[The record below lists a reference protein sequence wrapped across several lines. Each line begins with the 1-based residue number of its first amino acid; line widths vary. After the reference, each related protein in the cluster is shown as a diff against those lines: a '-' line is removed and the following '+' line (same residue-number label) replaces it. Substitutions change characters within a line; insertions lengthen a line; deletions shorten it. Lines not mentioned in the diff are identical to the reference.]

1 MAELIERKQKMDN
14 AIYKEILQNISRVA
28 SSTRDLREILDTTTH
43 VLAETLD
50 KDRCSI
56 CLLKPESKVI
66 CIENAKGVN
75 KGDVTVFCIEDD
87 KGTIDAMFKEI
98 QPVVIEDIRKFP
110 HVKAIL
116 NPQAVDMLSMLAVP
130 IVLDGKVSGLL
141 MLQTRAP
148 YKYSEDEIHL
158 LTIIAYNISSAVR
171 NADLYRNVKAQLDEL
186 RVIHEI
192 GKAISSILNI
202 DELLPYI
209 CREVSKVFNVTGC
222 ILRLIEGSNLQIKA
236 SYGLSD
242 RITQA
247 LNLRIGEGIAGH
259 VFSTGAPLLIDDT
272 HKMQDNLRVPGI
284 DATSVM
290 CVPLFVGDRIIGTL
304 GLYDKKDEWGI
315 ITFTEDDLKS
325 LMTFASVSSIAIEN
339 ARLYRAEI
347 EKEKEVTQTKDYL
360 KSLIEDSA
368 DAIITSDIDG
378 HITSWNKGAENIYG
392 YAENEVIGR
401 FLPMVPAFLQEEER
415 RFMDK
420 IKQKETLR
428 NIETI
433 RQTKNG
439 RLIEVSLTLSPI
451 LDASEHVT
459 GISGISRDISE
470 KKLVEKEL
478 IRKNQELSR
487 LFFVNSVVRSTLEL
501 DKLLKMV
508 LTVVTMGDGL
518 GFNRAIL
525 FLVDEANNVLKG
537 EMGVGPAS
545 PEEAKNIWISM
556 EGKSLG
562 AIIEEIENGPV
573 YLDSHL
579 DRLSQ
584 RLSIDM
590 NGDCILCRCIKDKRP
605 YNVRNARTE
614 PLVTPYLIQMLG
626 ADSFGVV
633 PLISRD
639 KIIGI
644 IWVDNLF
651 TGRPIKDEDLQFLMG
666 FSSHIAS
673 AIENARLFENV
684 TLAQSELKNIF
695 ESISDMVY
703 YTDRDFTIKRVNQ
716 AVVRKIGKPE
726 QEIIGKKCY
735 QIFHGKDEP
744 WELCPHHT
752 SSAAQQPYV
761 GELEDPYLAGTFVVS
776 NSPIFDSAGNFVGTV
791 HISRDVTE
799 LRNLR
804 ERVIHSERMAAL
816 GELAARVAHEIRN
829 PLISIGGFAR
839 RLEKKLEGD
848 IQEYAKIIVNEVSRL
863 ENILKEILGF
873 VKSSR
878 VNKSRVNINDLLS
891 GIVDFIAPE
900 MDERHNTVVKEFSEQ
915 LIIAVIDPD
924 RIKEAILNIFTNAA
938 QATDHGKI
946 TVKTRLEGN
955 EAVIE
960 LTDTG
965 CGIKDEDLKN
975 IFNPFFTT
983 KPQGTGLG
991 LAVTHKIIQEH
1002 NGKVKVESVWG
1013 GGTAFKI
1020 YLPLGEG

>member
-87 KGTIDAMFKEI
+87 KGTIDAMFIEI

-130 IVLDGKVSGLL
+130 IVLDGKVSGIL

-590 NGDCILCRCIKDKRP
+590 NGDCILCRCIKEKRP